1 MESAEL
7 SVHYWSVYHLSVY
20 HLSVY
25 HLSVYHLSVYHL
37 SECLISRDIDMYLFL
52 CVVSY
57 IHT

>member
-7 SVHYWSVYHLSVY
+7 SVHYWSVY